1 MSAADVDRLY
11 QRYFPLIRQ
20 KCRRMLGDLDAA
32 QDLAQD
38 TFVRL
43 WRARLPEH
51 DTHRVTGWIY
61 KTATRL
67 AIDHLRARAVRD
79 ATPAFDDVVDGPDAA
94 LAARRLLARLASDAP
109 RDELEC
115 AMLARLDG
123 LSQPEAAEL
132 LGVSERTVRRLLE
145 RFDTR
150 IAHLRGELP

>member
-20 KCRRMLGDLDAA
+20 KCRRMLGDPDTA

-43 WRARLPEH
+43 WRARLPEQ
-51 DTHRVTGWIY
+51 DTRRVTGWIY
-61 KTATRL
+61 QTATRL

-79 ATPAFDDVVDGPDAA
+79 ATPASEATADGPHAA
-94 LAARRLLARLASDAP
+94 LAARRLLARVAADAP

-115 AMLARLDG
+115 ALLARLDG
-123 LSQPEAAEL
+123 LTQPEAAEV

-145 RFDTR
+145 RFDART
-150 IAHLRGELP
+150 AHLRGELP